1 MIWIFI
7 WNWNISSI
15 SLTLECLFLH
25 ILFLNRSVYLTLP
38 RKKSFKKELIVVLF
52 KDFTDWGICNKKIF
66 LFPENSNGSQREDL
80 LSELKVMK
88 ELLSHKHVVQL
99 LACVTKSGEKSSLYY
114 CNNFNPLT
122 PKISL
127 VILLTVCHTVLV
139 TLVWRTWY
147 WINL

>member
-1 MIWIFI
+1 MNFH
-7 WNWNISSI
+7 
-15 SLTLECLFLH
+15 LKVKYQLH
-25 ILFLNRSVYLTLP
+25 KFNLRMSVFAHIIPQSQRLSYLYLV
-38 RKKSFKKELIVVLF
+38 FKKELIVVLF
-52 KDFTDWGICNKKIF
+52 KDFTDWGIYKKNFF